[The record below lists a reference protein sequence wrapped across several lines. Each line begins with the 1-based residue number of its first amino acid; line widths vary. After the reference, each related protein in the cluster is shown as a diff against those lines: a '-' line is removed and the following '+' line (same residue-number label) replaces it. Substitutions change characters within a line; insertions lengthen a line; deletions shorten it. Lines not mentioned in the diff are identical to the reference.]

1 MTTMQ
6 QTDYQNG
13 EIFSIGFRPCMW
25 YANVAVR
32 NGRVAEL
39 VKVELS
45 EKEYRH
51 IYAADVEKSPIDSEI
66 ESAVIN
72 RAFSLAACFQ

>member
-6 QTDYQNG
+6 QTDFQNG

-25 YANVAVR
+25 YAEVCVK

-51 IYAADVEKSPIDSEI
+51 IYAADVEKTPIDSEI

-72 RAFSLAACFQ
+72 RAKNLAACFQ

>member
-1 MTTMQ
+1 MITMQ
-6 QTDYQNG
+6 QTDFQTG

-25 YANVAVR
+25 YAEVCVK

-51 IYAADVEKSPIDSEI
+51 IYAADVEKTPINPEI
-66 ESAVIN
+66 ESAVID
-72 RAFSLAACFQ
+72 RAKNLAACFQ

>member
-1 MTTMQ
+1 MTAIQ
-6 QTDYQNG
+6 QTDFQAG

-25 YANVAVR
+25 YADVCVR

-45 EKEYRH
+45 ESEYRH
-51 IYAADVEKSPIDSEI
+51 IHAADVEKTPIDAEI
-66 ESAVIN
+66 ELNVIN
-72 RAFSLAACFQ
+72 RAKNLAACFQ

>member
-6 QTDYQNG
+6 QTDFQNG
-13 EIFSIGFRPCMW
+13 EIFSYSFRPCMW
-25 YANVAVR
+25 YAEVCVK

-51 IYAADVEKSPIDSEI
+51 IHAADVEKTPINSEI

>member
-1 MTTMQ
+1 MITSQ
-6 QTDYQNG
+6 QTGIQNG

-25 YANVAVR
+25 FANVVVK

-51 IYAADVEKSPIDSEI
+51 IHAADVEKTPINSEI

-72 RAFSLAACFQ
+72 RAISLAACFQ